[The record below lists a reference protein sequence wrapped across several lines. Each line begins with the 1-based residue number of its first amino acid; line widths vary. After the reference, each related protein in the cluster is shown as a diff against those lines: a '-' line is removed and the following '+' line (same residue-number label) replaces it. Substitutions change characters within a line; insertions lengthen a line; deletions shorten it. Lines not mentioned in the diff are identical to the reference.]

1 MDQSEAGPGEKTVD
15 EKDSKDDKQDPKFQ
29 NGSTAHNVA
38 RSQPKNLNN
47 QSCLF
52 SSWNRFSYKAI
63 VPFAPSWKG
72 M

>member
-29 NGSTAHNVA
+29 NGATAHNVA

-47 QSCLF
+47 QS
-52 SSWNRFSYKAI
+52 
-63 VPFAPSWKG
+63 
-72 M
+72 